1 MRQKMVFLSKKKK
14 ANKNYLKKSENKKNN
29 NYKNSKKKNKGLR
42 KRTKNKK
49 GGAKSPLIASAS
61 TILSLIEHMDK
72 ELEFLNRDDSTVT
85 YIQCRQCLTKSYK
98 MMEKIEE
105 YLKENQLM
113 KDYAIELSTHMVL
126 IPIFADEELGQDHSC
141 SLLNSLT
148 NIEEKVLTWEQ
159 LGLEE
164 ILTLIRLHYSLNCV
178 QSLVSLRISSLIMFS
193 MGET

>member
-1 MRQKMVFLSKKKK
+1 MVFSSKKKK
-14 ANKNYLKKSENKKNN
+14 ANKTHLKKSENKKNS
-29 NYKNSKKKNKGLR
+29 NSKRTNKRKNKGLR

-105 YLKENQLM
+105 NRTMEEEE
-113 KDYAIELSTHMVL
+113 DVS
-126 IPIFADEELGQDHSC
+126 FACASSVPSC
-141 SLLNSLT
+141 
-148 NIEEKVLTWEQ
+148 K
-159 LGLEE
+159 
-164 ILTLIRLHYSLNCV
+164 C
-178 QSLVSLRISSLIMFS
+178 SSVACADQMP
-193 MGET
+193 